1 MTPGTYLKLRR
12 EATHVPLGM
21 LVIQLTGMPDR
32 IRHVTYED
40 RMRMLRHLVAA
51 EADQVIVTVPQA
63 ALIRR
68 AVPFDITVY
77 EKLLQR
83 HLEGPFSAAPEPR
96 VCIGCGCSWHDAC
109 VTDAGPC
116 SWSSAEADRCS
127 ACTGSVA
134 RTYRSV
140 FEGIAA

>member
-12 EATHVPLGM
+12 EAAHVPLGI

-32 IRHVTYED
+32 IRPVTDED

-83 HLEGPFSAAPEPR
+83 HVEGPFSAAPEPR
-96 VCIGCGCSWHDAC
+96 VCTGCGCSWHDAC
-109 VTDAGPC
+109 VTHAGPC
-116 SWSSAEADRCS
+116 RWASAEADHCS
-127 ACTGSVA
+127 ACVDVVERA
-134 RTYRSV
+134 YHSV